1 MSDGDKRH
9 EKKPKSSQNSHT
21 EALTPNVTI
30 LGEGFLEGNE
40 G

>member
-1 MSDGDKRH
+1 MK
-9 EKKPKSSQNSHT
+9 KKPKSSQNSHT

>member
-1 MSDGDKRH
+1 M
-9 EKKPKSSQNSHT
+9 KKNPKSSQHSHT

-30 LGEGFLEGNE
+30 LGERLLEGNE